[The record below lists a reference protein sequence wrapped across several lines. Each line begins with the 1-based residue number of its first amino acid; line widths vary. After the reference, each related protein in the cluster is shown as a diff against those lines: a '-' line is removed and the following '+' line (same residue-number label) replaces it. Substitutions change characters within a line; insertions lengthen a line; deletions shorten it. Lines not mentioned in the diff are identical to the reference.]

1 VFQEVRALARLAWP
15 VVLGQLGATLLGVVD
30 VAMVGR
36 LGEVQLA
43 ALAAGHIW
51 TFGTLIIGMALIMG
65 LDPVF
70 TQAHGANEPR
80 AMGRTLGRAVVLALL
95 LSVPIVGL
103 HLAAEPGLRL
113 LGQPPEAIPL
123 AAEYSQV
130 LALSVPTFLLY
141 TVLRHFLLGMERMM
155 LPTIVIGVANVLN
168 IALNAALIEGRWGFP
183 ALGAVGCGWATT
195 VVRVAMPIA
204 LLALAWR
211 EVRSRWPSA
220 MEIVEPRALARL
232 AWQALPVGVQVSL
245 EVWAFTAVGVL
256 MGWLGTAALAA
267 HSVALNLSVIAWMII
282 FGIAAAATTRIG
294 NRIGAGLPWVQT
306 AWIATGLGT
315 LVMSSSAVT
324 LLLFPEWLLRL
335 FTQDPKVMAVALALL
350 PLAASFQIFDG
361 VQGVIAGALRGAG
374 DVRIPALLVLV
385 AFWMVGLPT
394 GWWLGIANEGGPAGV
409 WSGLVFALI
418 IVACALV
425 ARLWWVGRQG
435 VQRVTVE

>member
-1 VFQEVRALARLAWP
+1 MFQEVRALARLAWP

-51 TFGTLIIGMALIMG
+51 TFGTLMPGLALIMG

-80 AMGRTLGRAVVLALL
+80 AMGRALGRASVLALL
-95 LSVPIVGL
+95 ASIPTVVL
-103 HLAAEPGLRL
+103 HQVAETGLRL

-141 TVLRHFLLGMERMM
+141 NVLRHFLLGMERMM
-155 LPTIVIGVANVLN
+155 LPTVVIGIANVLN

-195 VVRVAMPIA
+195 AVRVAMPIA
-204 LLALAWR
+204 LLVLAWP
-211 EVRSRWPSA
+211 EVRSRWPSVA
-220 MEIVEPRALARL
+220 EVIDPRALARL
-232 AWQALPVGVQVSL
+232 AWQALPVSVQVSL
-245 EVWAFTAVGVL
+245 EVWAFAAVGVL
-256 MGWLGTAALAA
+256 MGWLGTGALAA
-267 HSVALNLSVIAWMII
+267 HSVALNLSVIAWMVI

-294 NRIGAGLPWVQT
+294 NRIGAGLPWVRT
-306 AWIATGLGT
+306 AWVATGLGT
-315 LVMSSSAVT
+315 LVMGTSAVT
-324 LLLFPEWLLRL
+324 LLSFPEWLLGL
-335 FTQDPKVMAVALALL
+335 FTQDPKVLVVAMTLL
-350 PLAASFQIFDG
+350 PLAAAFQIFDG

-374 DVRIPALLVLV
+374 DVRVPALLVLV
-385 AFWMVGLPT
+385 AFWMVGLPA

-409 WSGLVFALI
+409 WSGLVVALVI
-418 IVACALV
+418 IACALV
-425 ARLWWVGRQG
+425 ARLWWVGRRG
-435 VQRVTVE
+435 VQRVVVE